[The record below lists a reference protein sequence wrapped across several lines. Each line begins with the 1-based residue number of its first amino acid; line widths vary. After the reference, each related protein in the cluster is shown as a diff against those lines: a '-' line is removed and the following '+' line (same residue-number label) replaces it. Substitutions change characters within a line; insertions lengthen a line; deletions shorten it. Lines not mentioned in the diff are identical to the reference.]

1 MSGKESG
8 YYPLVLQSSS
18 RAVSDDPA
26 GAIAGAFSRL
36 VARRPGDAMVVSRAR
51 QATFADIDGLSRAIA
66 DRVMASPLAPGGLVG
81 LAAPNGPAFL
91 AGFLGLRRAR
101 QTVVLLDPLAPAE
114 ERRRAVTA
122 VGATAVLACTNAW
135 PDSVADFQLVPA
147 GSATQCQSLPGI
159 AAVKLTSG
167 STGVP
172 RGVAMREENLLADEA
187 ALSLAM
193 GFRDDDRLLSALPL
207 SHSYGFT
214 TLALSAL
221 VRGLT
226 LVLPS
231 DQGPFAPLA
240 AARELG
246 ATVFPTVPAYFQALL
261 KMSQPPAWPAGL
273 RLVISAG
280 AVLPS
285 ATAVQFRE
293 TYKQP
298 VHVFYGSSECG
309 GICYD
314 REGGAAERG
323 TVGTPVDGVRIS
335 LKPIDH
341 DEGLVTVESAGVADT
356 YVPECDSRLGAGRF
370 ETNDVGAWQDGE
382 LVLRRRVDRVINL
395 RGRKVDPS
403 EIEKVLAALDGV
415 DEAVV
420 IGVTSPRGGEEIVR
434 AVVACADGRLNYQR
448 VTAWCR
454 QELADHKVPRSVI
467 IVSAIPR
474 TSRGKIDRAALLQ
487 MGTSKDSGA
496 VHG

>member
-1 MSGKESG
+1 MST
-8 YYPLVLQSSS
+8 
-18 RAVSDDPA
+18 DPA
-26 GAIAGAFSRL
+26 GGIVGAFSRL
-36 VARRPGDAMVVSRAR
+36 VVRRPSDVMVVAR
-51 QATFADIDGLSRAIA
+51 SKQATFADIDALSRAIA
-66 DRVMASPLAPGGLVG
+66 DRITSTRVEPGGLVG
-81 LAAPNGPAFL
+81 LSAPNGPAFL
-91 AGFLGLRRAR
+91 AGFLALRRAR
-101 QTVVLLDPLAPAE
+101 QAVVLLDPLARAE
-114 ERRRAVTA
+114 ERRLALIA
-122 VGATAVLACTNAW
+122 VGATAVLSCTHAW
-135 PDSVADFQLVPA
+135 PDSPDDFRLLLVHSTTTHA
-147 GSATQCQSLPGI
+147 ALPGI

-172 RGVAMREENLLADEA
+172 RGVAMGEEHLLADEA
-187 ALSLAM
+187 ALALAM

-214 TLALSAL
+214 SLALSAL

-240 AARELG
+240 AAREAS

-261 KMSQPPAWPAGL
+261 KMSQPPAWPGGL

-285 ATAVQFRE
+285 ATAAQFRE
-293 TYKQP
+293 TYGQS

-323 TVGTPVDGVRIS
+323 TVGTPVDGVRIL
-335 LKPIDH
+335 LKPIDGH
-341 DEGLVTVESAGVADT
+341 EGVVTVESAAVGET
-356 YVPECDSRLGAGRF
+356 YLPDRDSRLGSGRF
-370 ETNDVGAWQDGE
+370 ETSDVGVWQGGE
-382 LVLRRRVDRVINL
+382 LALRRRVDRVINL

-403 EIEKVLAALDGV
+403 EIERVLAALDGV

-420 IGVTSPRGGEEIVR
+420 IGVTSGQGGEEIVR

-454 QELADHKVPRSVI
+454 RELADHKVPRSVI
-467 IVSAIPR
+467 IVDAIPR
-474 TSRGKIDRAALLQ
+474 TARGKIDRAALLQ
-487 MGTSKDSGA
+487 MGTSKVSGTA
-496 VHG
+496 HG

>member
-1 MSGKESG
+1 M
-8 YYPLVLQSSS
+8 VIAQSQ
-18 RAVSDDPA
+18 R
-26 GAIAGAFSRL
+26 
-36 VARRPGDAMVVSRAR
+36 
-51 QATFADIDGLSRAIA
+51 ATFAGVDALARAVA
-66 DRVMASPLAPGGLVG
+66 DRITSTPVTPGGLVG
-81 LAAPNGPAFL
+81 LATPNGAAFL
-91 AGFLGLRRAR
+91 AGFLALRRAG
-101 QTVVLLDPLAPAE
+101 QAVVLLDPLAPIE
-114 ERRRAVTA
+114 ERRRAMTA
-122 VGATAVLACTNAW
+122 VGATGVLTCASAW
-135 PDSVADFQLVPA
+135 PDSVDDFQLSPIGAPA
-147 GSATQCQSLPGI
+147 TLPPPHGI

-187 ALSLAM
+187 SLALAM

-214 TLALSAL
+214 TLALSAV

-246 ATVFPTVPAYFQALL
+246 ATIFPTVPAYFQALL
-261 KMSQPPAWPAGL
+261 KMSRPPAWPSGL

-285 ATAVQFRE
+285 ATAAQFRE
-293 TYKQP
+293 TYGQP

-323 TVGTPVDGVRIS
+323 TVGTPVDGVQIS
-335 LKPIDH
+335 LKPIDQ
-341 DEGLVTVESAGVADT
+341 DEGLVTVESAGVGDT
-356 YVPECDSRLGAGRF
+356 YLPDRDSRLAAGRF
-370 ETNDVGAWQDGE
+370 ETNDVGAWQGGE
-382 LVLRRRVDRVINL
+382 LALRRRVDRVINL

-403 EIEKVLAALDGV
+403 EIERVLAALDGV

-420 IGVTSPRGGEEIVR
+420 IGITSPRGGEEIVR

-454 QELADHKVPRSVI
+454 RELADHKVPRSVI
-467 IVSAIPR
+467 IVNAIPR
-474 TSRGKIDRAALLQ
+474 TARGKIDRAALLQ

-496 VHG
+496 AHG